1 MFDENV
7 LYRLFYV
14 IVLTKYKFFA
24 ILSTIMKMIQKLEQS
39 IYGYDPTEFLPIFR
53 DGVLDNRLGFIA
65 YKAGKV
71 GQALG
76 HIGVN
81 ALEVFDDMVAASGR
95 R

>member
-39 IYGYDPTEFLPIFR
+39 IYGYDPSEFLPIFR
-53 DGVLDNRLGFIA
+53 DGRLDNRLGFIA
-65 YKAGKV
+65 YKASKV
-71 GQALG
+71 GQTLG
-76 HIGVN
+76 RIGISAIDV
-81 ALEVFDDMVAASGR
+81 LDDMVAASGR